1 MEMNRRFSDKPRR
14 DLLVNAALF
23 AASLIALTIMV
34 AIAII

>member
-1 MEMNRRFSDKPRR
+1 MEMNRRFSDKHRR
-14 DLLVNAALF
+14 DLLVNTALF